1 MEKKKTIK
9 DIKIPKPSGGFYEIK
24 IDVSMTIY
32 DLRLAISHKYGID
45 MSKFKI
51 KIGSTIIEDTTVIE
65 TTHIFTETITFVYI
79 RMTLTVTTADGQT
92 VIVQINPHDK
102 VISLKQMI
110 AGQTGWGLNQFK
122 LIKGTGEELIDEQS
136 FESQGISYEGFTIM
150 IQFVQRTEVTF
161 KISTPSGKL
170 FVLTTAL

>member
-9 DIKIPKPSGGFYEIK
+9 DVKIPKPSGGFYEIK

-51 KIGSTIIEDTTVIE
+51 KIGSTIVEDTTVIE

-102 VISLKQMI
+102 VISLK
-110 AGQTGWGLNQFK
+110 
-122 LIKGTGEELIDEQS
+122 
-136 FESQGISYEGFTIM
+136 
-150 IQFVQRTEVTF
+150 
-161 KISTPSGKL
+161 
-170 FVLTTAL
+170 